1 VKLSDST
8 DGSQIGCILTTLDNN
23 CELQLTEG
31 IKKIQHMA
39 LVAFQPQRY
48 EIFYSINQAYLPATP
63 VNHFSNNSLVP
74 GQC

>member
-1 VKLSDST
+1 MGAT
-8 DGSQIGCILTTLDNN
+8 QGCILTTLENN

-31 IKKIQHMA
+31 IKKIQHME

-48 EIFYSINQAYLPATP
+48 EIFYSINQTYLPATP
-63 VNHFSNNSLVP
+63 VNQFSDSSLVS